1 MAAAIRRLALAIAL
15 LAPAAA
21 RAQRTDTSAFYRALD
36 LEGSGNYG
44 AAAPLYRTALHGPD
58 RVNAILGLE
67 RVYFEL
73 HQTDSLLAPLD
84 SLIGQFPSE
93 PVFRSVQLRAYSML
107 AREDMVRR
115 SFDGWITAAPGS
127 VDPYR
132 EYARLL
138 LQNGRAAQAD
148 SIIGLAGRALGTISP
163 LQMELAQSRAA
174 LGRWASAAMAWR
186 DALSSRPDLDQAAA
200 YSLAPAPDGA
210 RDSVRAIFRAL
221 PVVLGPRRAL
231 AELEMSW
238 GSPADAWAALQDLP
252 PDSASVDAWLD
263 FATRAGAE
271 ERWAL
276 ARDAYV
282 AAFRARGSPA
292 LALQA
297 AAAALNAGDAET
309 ALVLAP
315 AGGVD
320 SANAAATVLPLRV
333 RALAAAGK
341 PAEADA
347 LVQSYAHLLLPVQL
361 EGLERSVAF
370 GWVRTGNLVRARA
383 ALDRAGSDADSSD
396 AAGWL
401 ALYEGNLAGA
411 RAMLRNSTDASPELA
426 EALGLITRM
435 QEDSAPDVGRAF
447 LDLARL
453 DSAGAVSALTQ
464 SAAAH
469 ADAAS
474 ALLSLVARID
484 EARHADSA
492 AAAIWSRILQE
503 FPDSPEAPGAELAWA
518 RQLRR
523 TGNAAGALQRLE
535 HMILTY
541 PESALLPQARR
552 ELDLARQSIPGG
564 GQGGGRRAAAER
576 PA

>member
-1 MAAAIRRLALAIAL
+1 MAIAL
-15 LAPAAA
+15 LAPALAS
-21 RAQRTDTSAFYRALD
+21 AQRADTSAFYRALD
-36 LEGSGNYG
+36 LEGSGNYR
-44 AAAPLYRTALHGPD
+44 AAAPLYRTALQGPD
-58 RVNAILGLE
+58 RVNAMLGLE
-67 RVYFEL
+67 RVYAEL
-73 HQTDSLLAPLD
+73 HQTDSLLVPLD
-84 SLIGQFPSE
+84 SLIAQNPTE

-107 AREDMVRR
+107 ARDDMVRR
-115 SFDGWITAAPGS
+115 SFEDWVKAIPGS
-127 VDPYR
+127 ADPYR

-138 LQNGRAAQAD
+138 LQNGRAVEAD
-148 SIIGLAGRALGTISP
+148 SIIRLAGLALGTTSS
-163 LQMELAQSRAA
+163 LQMELAESRAA
-174 LGRWASAAMAWR
+174 LGQWASSAAAWR
-186 DALSSRPDLDQAAA
+186 GALAANPDLDQAAA
-200 YSLAPAPDGA
+200 YALAPAPEGA
-210 RDSVRAIFRAL
+210 RDSVRAAFRSL
-221 PVVLGPRRAL
+221 PVDLGARRAL

-238 GSPADAWAALQDLP
+238 GSPGNAWAALRDLR

-263 FATRAGAE
+263 FAARAGAE

-282 AAFRARGSPA
+282 AALHVRASPT

-297 AAAALNAGDAET
+297 AAAALNAGDPQT
-309 ALVLAP
+309 ALALAP
-315 AGGVD
+315 ASGVD

-347 LVQSYAHLLLPVQL
+347 LVQGFAHLLLPVQL
-361 EGLERSVAF
+361 EALERSVAF
-370 GWVRTGNLVRARA
+370 GWVRTGNLERARA
-383 ALDRAGSDADSSD
+383 ALDRAGPDADSSD

-401 ALYEGNLAGA
+401 ALYEGNLSGA

-435 QEDSAPDVGRAF
+435 PEDSAPDVGRAF
-447 LDLARL
+447 LALARL
-453 DSAGAVSALTQ
+453 DSTGAATAFTQ
-464 SAAAH
+464 AAAGH

-492 AAAIWSRILQE
+492 AVGIWARILKD

-523 TGNAAGALQRLE
+523 SGNAAGALQRLE

-541 PESALLPQARR
+541 PESALVPQARR
-552 ELDLARQSIPGG
+552 ELELARQSIPGG
-564 GQGGGRRAAAER
+564 GRGGGRPAAA
-576 PA
+576 AVQA